1 MDGGGR
7 DGGGSGWRW
16 EWMEEMWE
24 SGKWSRIESWGWE
37 RQHRLT
43 DKRLVGADGG
53 EGEIAHPPPDD
64 QGQDN
69 VHRTKHAHQDKTCLH
84 EVVSSSDI
92 ADLIM

>member
-1 MDGGGR
+1 MEVRVGGR
-7 DGGGSGWRW
+7 RSVG
-16 EWMEEMWE
+16 E
-24 SGKWSRIESWGWE
+24 SGKWSRIENWGWE

-64 QGQDN
+64 QGQDD

>member
-1 MDGGGR
+1 MEVEVGGR
-7 DGGGSGWRW
+7 RSVGENGNV
-16 EWMEEMWE
+16 M
-24 SGKWSRIESWGWE
+24 SRIESWGWE

-43 DKRLVGADGG
+43 DKRLAGADGG
-53 EGEIAHPPPDD
+53 ESEIAHPPPDD